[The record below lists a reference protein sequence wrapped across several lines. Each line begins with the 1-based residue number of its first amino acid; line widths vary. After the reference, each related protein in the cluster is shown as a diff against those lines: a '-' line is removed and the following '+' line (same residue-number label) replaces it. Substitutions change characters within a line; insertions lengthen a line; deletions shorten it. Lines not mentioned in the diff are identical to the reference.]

1 MYNIVYVIVFYSFFS
16 LHMNIPNSSDILEN
30 TPVEVE
36 SVPVEVKNIPNV
48 LDDNL
53 DQVAKTGERYQKRLN
68 SPELSQEIEKAFDS
82 FYEVEFDEG
91 VEDFFI
97 KNQEKLPM
105 RDIISHLL
113 TKGTLSLEIWREK
126 KIHKWGRDFPFNAPL
141 LYLSSLELWEV
152 VSKGSEDISEH
163 IISYLTFRLL
173 QRNPLKI
180 HLEGNKVYFPKTG
193 SDLKSVPKE
202 EGAFVYVPEK
212 TVNARTMTQA
222 DFEKI
227 PL

>member
-126 KIHKWGRDFPFNAPL
+126 KIHKWGRDSPFNAPL

-152 VSKGSEDISEH
+152 VPKKETTEH
-163 IISYLTFRLL
+163 IVSYLTFRLL
-173 QRNPLKI
+173 DRNPLKI
-180 HLEGNKVYFPKTG
+180 YIEGKKIYFPKNFST
-193 SDLKSVPKE
+193 SKE
-202 EGAFVYVPEK
+202 EGASVYVPEK